1 MGGKRREVQTVMKDR
16 VGGGSCIRLNVWSS
30 KERNWKNLMNYER
43 RLEAEGNGKGV
54 YTEWKERE
62 EKRRIRRRMR
72 WKFMKNNDRRLPEED
87 ALADLRL
94 HISSRAGTTTQC
106 HSRLYPPVRD
116 YEFSYRADWVLY
128 VGFKCFSTHFYTEK
142 REGWECRVRTKRVWD
157 FLREIRVRWWRMR
170 EEVVG

>member
-72 WKFMKNNDRRLPEED
+72 
-87 ALADLRL
+87 
-94 HISSRAGTTTQC
+94 
-106 HSRLYPPVRD
+106 
-116 YEFSYRADWVLY
+116 
-128 VGFKCFSTHFYTEK
+128 
-142 REGWECRVRTKRVWD
+142 
-157 FLREIRVRWWRMR
+157 
-170 EEVVG
+170 